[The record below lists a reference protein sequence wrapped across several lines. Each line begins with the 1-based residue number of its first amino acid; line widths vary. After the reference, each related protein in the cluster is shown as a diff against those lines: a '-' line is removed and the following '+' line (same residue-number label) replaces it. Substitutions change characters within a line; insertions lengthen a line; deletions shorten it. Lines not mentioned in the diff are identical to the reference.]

1 MNLRYGLQQM
11 KIAVHTFSN
20 IIDNV
25 FKSIIEIAIMTKKEK
40 SRLKELNDKIKNYN
54 KQYNPC
60 PGSGVC
66 PGLDTQEYFEWTRLS
81 FMEIEEIRK
90 KNNTKQTNISAGK
103 VWDFRWLELMAWVRI
118 HADGGWWNP

>member
-1 MNLRYGLQQM
+1 
-11 KIAVHTFSN
+11 
-20 IIDNV
+20 
-25 FKSIIEIAIMTKKEK
+25 MTKKEK

-66 PGLDTQEYFEWTRLS
+66 PALNTNEYFEWTKLS

-90 KNNTKQTNISAGK
+90 KNDVKQTNISAGK
-103 VWDFRWLELMAWVRI
+103 RNKDWDFGWLEWESMLMVDDEI
-118 HADGGWWNP
+118 HNRF